1 MSNYSSIITSLNSK
15 IEKLIFLH
23 RSLEEEKMRLN
34 AEKQDLLKII
44 QELKIKSNYLEEQN
58 KAIRMAKDLKEEGG
72 DSLDLKLKINEL
84 VREVDKCLALL
95 NR

>member
-23 RSLEEEKMRLN
+23 RTLEEEKMRLN
-34 AEKQDLLKII
+34 AEKQDLFKII
-44 QELKIKSNYLEEQN
+44 QELKTKSNYLEEQN

-72 DSLDLKLKINEL
+72 DSMDLKLKINEL
-84 VREVDKCLALL
+84 VREVDKALALL

>member
-15 IEKLIFLH
+15 IEKLILLH
-23 RSLEEEKMRLN
+23 RNLEEEKMRLN

-44 QELKIKSNYLEEQN
+44 QQLKTKNNYLEEQN
-58 KAIRMAKDLKEEGG
+58 KAIRMAKDMTEEGTS
-72 DSLDLKLKINEL
+72 SLDLKLKINEM
-84 VREVDKCLALL
+84 VREIDKCLALL